1 MANATPLMSLI
12 TGFGRQMESYESAN
26 RDITMEQLIAMSPA
40 QLDNEIGT
48 LDVAGCCSNKPLL
61 GLLRL
66 INDCLQAGMYWDA
79 AQGKC

>member
-1 MANATPLMSLI
+1 MANAAPLMSLI
-12 TGFGRQMESYESAN
+12 TAFGRQMEGYESEHRN
-26 RDITMEQLIAMSPA
+26 VTMDQLINMSPA

-79 AQGKC
+79 AQG

>member
-1 MANATPLMSLI
+1 MDQRLWTLRLHRGAKGYKSEHRNVTMDKLIKMS
-12 TGFGRQMESYESAN
+12 S
-26 RDITMEQLIAMSPA
+26 A

-48 LDVAGCCSNKPLL
+48 LDAAGCCSNKPLL

-79 AQGKC
+79 AQG